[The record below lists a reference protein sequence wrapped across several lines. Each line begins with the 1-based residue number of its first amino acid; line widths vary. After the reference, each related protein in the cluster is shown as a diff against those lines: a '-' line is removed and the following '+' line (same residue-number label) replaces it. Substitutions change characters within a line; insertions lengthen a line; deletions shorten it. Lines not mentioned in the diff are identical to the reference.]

1 MGSSISQ
8 GMFMTLEEN
17 GHACFTGVAVGMATA
32 TSLDAQSVA
41 STNGGGLPSGF
52 FEEAAAPSEA
62 SSSKAA
68 APQSGLP
75 SGFFEAPGESLKS
88 ST

>member
-1 MGSSISQ
+1 
-8 GMFMTLEEN
+8 MTLEEN